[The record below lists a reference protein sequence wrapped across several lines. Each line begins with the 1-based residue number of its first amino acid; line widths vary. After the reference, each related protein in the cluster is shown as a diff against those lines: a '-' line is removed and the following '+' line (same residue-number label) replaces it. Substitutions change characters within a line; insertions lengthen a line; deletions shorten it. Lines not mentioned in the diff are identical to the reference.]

1 MGCKQSHDICE
12 DHPRGSTVRYA
23 KGLPEPPK
31 EVGPPDRST
40 DRLHVHKLSI
50 YLLSVA
56 KNPGSLEVEVDA
68 RRQECFGGAE
78 HA

>member
-1 MGCKQSHDICE
+1 M
-12 DHPRGSTVRYA
+12 
-23 KGLPEPPK
+23 PPK
-31 EVGPPDRST
+31 DISPPDRST

-56 KNPGSLEVEVDA
+56 KNPGSLVVEVDE

-78 HA
+78 LEQKATKGMQPDLV